1 MISISPAM
9 YVDVGFCAI
18 LDEIEQY
25 FGDDMVC
32 VEDIIQIA
40 TENDTDFWS
49 KGCLKIFKEIKKH
62 AENESFT
69 GDVIF
74 YN

>member
-1 MISISPAM
+1 MIYICPAM

-32 VEDIIQIA
+32 VEDIIQIG

-49 KGCLKIFKEIKKH
+49 INCLKIFKDIKRR
-62 AENESFT
+62 AEKETFT